1 MKVGT
6 IWVNCLAVTSDIQL
20 VLSVAKKKNRGQNLL
35 NFKNI
40 KYNPEAEILKKN
52 KVRRIFVNTLHMI
65 IYSLT

>member
-1 MKVGT
+1 MKVET

-40 KYNPEAEILKKN
+40 KYNPEAEILKK
-52 KVRRIFVNTLHMI
+52 K
-65 IYSLT
+65 